1 MILAEVLLA
10 ASLALAPSTAP
21 VLPADSAMT
30 LLAKGGYTLLWRH
43 AATDRSVADAPG
55 FPNTERY
62 QQRNLS
68 DQGVADA
75 RMIGRILKSRDIPF
89 GDVITSP
96 MYRTR
101 ETALYALGRVTT
113 TDNQLITIEPNADQK
128 RLLLVV
134 PAPGTNRVIVTHHF
148 VIEQNVPGIKP
159 GDVGEGEIAV
169 VKSDGSA
176 LQLVSVIKMADW
188 QRMNASSAPAA
199 PGNAMPVHGGAGAA
213 GPITPRDVGTLVIPP
228 AIHTQKYLGA
238 AIYLHS
244 FNQGAAAMR
253 SYFEQWVVPNPERTI
268 DQRMATYES
277 LQKELG
283 KINIVSIDTSTANK
297 LVVDFIASTGRDGK
311 ITFTIEPAAPNR
323 VSAISIEFKRPG

>member
-1 MILAEVLLA
+1 MIVTEVLLA
-10 ASLALAPSTAP
+10 ASLALAPAAP
-21 VLPADSAMT
+21 PVIPADSAMT
-30 LLAKGGYTLLWRH
+30 LLTKGGYTLMWRH
-43 AATDRSVADAPG
+43 AATDRSITDAPG

-68 DQGVADA
+68 DKGVADA
-75 RMIGRILKSRDIPF
+75 RMIGRIFTSRNIPVGDI
-89 GDVITSP
+89 VTSP

-101 ETALYALGRVTT
+101 ETALYAFGRVTT

-134 PAPGTNRVIVTHHF
+134 PAPNANRVIVTHHF
-148 VIEQNVPGIKP
+148 VIEQNVPGIRP

-169 VKSDGSA
+169 VKSDGST

-188 QRMNASSAPAA
+188 QRMGASAAPSAPA
-199 PGNAMPVHGGAGAA
+199 NAMPVHGGPGAS
-213 GPITPRDVGTLVIPP
+213 GPVTPRDVGALVIPP

-244 FNQGAAAMR
+244 FNQGATAMR
-253 SYFEQWVVPNPERTI
+253 SYFEQWVVPNLERTI
-268 DQRMATYES
+268 DQRMATYEG

-283 KINIVSIDTSTANK
+283 KINIVSIDTSIANK

-323 VSAISIEFKRPG
+323 VSAISVEFKRPG